1 MGRVVVAAV
10 LVLAA
15 IAAADAVRRA
25 DSGRETV
32 RPGPLEAAAGPVLAA
47 DGARGFAAAA
57 DGRLTRTRVVR
68 YGEEVLSPDQVDNA
82 FRVPLEEG
90 GTFDIAHLAVAPDGT
105 LALAV
110 YEFAGTGKVH
120 AGIELW
126 RGTRLI
132 GSFGVP
138 PGSFA
143 GGIGFSADG
152 ELVAAF
158 ERGRRQATLFDRSGR
173 WEAYVP
179 LG

>member
-1 MGRVVVAAV
+1 VVAAV
-10 LVLAA
+10 LLLAA

-25 DSGRETV
+25 DSGREAL
-32 RPGPLEAAAGPVLAA
+32 RPVPLEAAPAPVLAA
-47 DGARGFAAAA
+47 DGAHGFAAAA

-68 YGEEVLSPDQVDNA
+68 YGQEVLSENQVDNA
-82 FRVPLEEG
+82 FRVPLEES

-110 YEFAGTGKVH
+110 YEFAGSGNVH

-126 RGTRLI
+126 QGKRLI

-143 GGIGFSADG
+143 GGIGFSPDG

-173 WEAYVP
+173 READVP

>member
-1 MGRVVVAAV
+1 VVAAV
-10 LVLAA
+10 LLLAA

-25 DSGRETV
+25 DSERELHPV
-32 RPGPLEAAAGPVLAA
+32 PLEAAPAPVLAA
-47 DGARGFAAAA
+47 AGADGFTAAA

-68 YGEEVLSPDQVDNA
+68 YGQEVLSEDQVDNA
-82 FRVPLEEG
+82 FRVPLEES

-110 YEFAGTGKVH
+110 YEFAGSGNVH

-126 RGTRLI
+126 QGERLI

-152 ELVAAF
+152 DLVAAF

-173 WEAYVP
+173 READVP